1 MTHKKRSS
9 TRKVNDY
16 KNEKLEFA
24 NELANNTEVNT
35 KIASQNEAK
44 YSKKTM
50 TKKHD
55 AYK

>member
-9 TRKVNDY
+9 TRKMNDY

-24 NELANNTEVNT
+24 NELVNNTEVNT

>member
-9 TRKVNDY
+9 TRKMNDY

-35 KIASQNEAK
+35 KIAPQNEAK

>member
-1 MTHKKRSS
+1 M
-9 TRKVNDY
+9 NDY

-24 NELANNTEVNT
+24 NELVNNTEVNT